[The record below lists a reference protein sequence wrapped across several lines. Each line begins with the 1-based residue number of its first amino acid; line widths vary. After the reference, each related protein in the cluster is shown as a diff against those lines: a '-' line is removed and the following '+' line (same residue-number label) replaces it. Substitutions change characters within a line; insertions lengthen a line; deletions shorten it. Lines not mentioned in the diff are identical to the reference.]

1 MYMLPFSAKDCKI
14 ISMCQEHQNC
24 IFLGSFQG
32 FFHPLHLTANICCMP
47 LFACSASCFS
57 SYHWAHL
64 WLSTPRICVWAKC
77 TQAENFIGHH
87 VKIPSALSLESWIE
101 VLIIIFWME
110 FDLPHKP
117 IYASEFSIE
126 LCQNFFMLVLS
137 FSCCC
142 CLWKEKNSFFLFFF
156 LTLPWAESRFCSL
169 PTFWVPCRPTI
180 FFFCASFFFKRNKIP
195 LLW

>member
-1 MYMLPFSAKDCKI
+1 
-14 ISMCQEHQNC
+14 MCQEHQNC

-57 SYHWAHL
+57 SHHWTHL
-64 WLSTPRICVWAKC
+64 WLSTPKICVWAKC

-126 LCQNFFMLVLS
+126 LSQNFFYAGVVLLLLLLPLKRKEFFFSIFFSDLAMGRIKILFSPYVLS
-137 FSCCC
+137 SLSPHHLFLL
-142 CLWKEKNSFFLFFF
+142 CL
-156 LTLPWAESRFCSL
+156 
-169 PTFWVPCRPTI
+169 
-180 FFFCASFFFKRNKIP
+180 FFFKRNKIP